1 MKILKKIFSISWI
14 INIFIPT
21 FIINRKLKVHY
32 SKDKYFTIRNLG
44 GSSYHRARNFFD
56 YESDTVEWIN
66 NFKDSSKF
74 LDVGANICCYSLYAA
89 KTKNCEVLALE
100 PESSNYFSA
109 SKNIID
115 NKLDKKITL
124 LPLCAGKMFEVGD
137 LNLRS
142 FKMAG
147 SGHSFNSNL
156 DQQSK
161 KFNPISI
168 QKSLSINLD
177 NLFKLTKFFP
187 NYIKV
192 DVDGNEKYVLEGM
205 SSYLK
210 DENLKSILIEVDK
223 ENINYNEI
231 VQKILSNGFKIIE
244 YKKTINNSNIIF
256 ERN

>member
-1 MKILKKIFSISWI
+1 
-14 INIFIPT
+14 
-21 FIINRKLKVHY
+21 
-32 SKDKYFTIRNLG
+32 
-44 GSSYHRARNFFD
+44 
-56 YESDTVEWIN
+56 
-66 NFKDSSKF
+66 
-74 LDVGANICCYSLYAA
+74 
-89 KTKNCEVLALE
+89 
-100 PESSNYFSA
+100 
-109 SKNIID
+109 
-115 NKLDKKITL
+115 
-124 LPLCAGKMFEVGD
+124 
-137 LNLRS
+137 
-142 FKMAG
+142 MAG